1 MHPPWW
7 VATIAPTMVGPT
19 MVGHHQQQAI
29 IISTPRRS
37 QEPISNPLSRTH
49 AGREPHLTGMD
60 IVCSGRSHSRL
71 LKVYCWVLSCCVIF
85 QELQTASL
93 QQWLNLVC
101 PLGTILKG
109 FQYNVCSCKVRWAV
123 RKPGLGR
130 QRICEPLPCWPPS
143 YIFVFSFCCWTFC
156 IMSYLRGSCCV
167 NHMGSFQGCVS
178 YIVSAG

>member
-1 MHPPWW
+1 
-7 VATIAPTMVGPT
+7 MVGL
-19 MVGHHQQQAI
+19 GHHHHQEQAI

-37 QEPISNPLSRTH
+37 SEPISNPLSRTH

-60 IVCSGRSHSRL
+60 IVCSGRSHSRI
-71 LKVYCWVLSCCVIF
+71 LKVYCWVLCCCVIF

-123 RKPGLGR
+123 RKPGLER